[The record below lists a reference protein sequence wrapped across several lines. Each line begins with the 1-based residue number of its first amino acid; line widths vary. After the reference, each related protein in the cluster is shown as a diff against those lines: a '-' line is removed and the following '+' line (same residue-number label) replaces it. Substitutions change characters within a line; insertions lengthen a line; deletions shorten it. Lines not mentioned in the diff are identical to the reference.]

1 MTSFECG
8 CSLSP
13 GADVSN
19 AKLSDAGRILGD
31 VLREYMN
38 TLGVVNG
45 LKELGYGTEDIPTLV
60 KETLP
65 HVSV

>member
-1 MTSFECG
+1 MFSP
-8 CSLSP
+8 P

-19 AKLSDAGRILGD
+19 AKLSDAGRILSD
-31 VLREYMN
+31 VLKEYMN

-45 LKELGYGTEDIPTLV
+45 LKVLGYGTEDVPTLV

-65 HVSV
+65 QVCL